1 MPRRELLSS
10 AIVMLL
16 AAAPIASAA
25 ENGGWVRGTD
35 KAQPKSPT
43 LAIVATADATTQ
55 DSTAPEPS
63 IPPESEGDAATSVL
77 PNEATPGTAAPTEVV
92 APGSATS
99 PSSPEVL
106 PAGAYIE
113 GMDGEYLEPRPVPR
127 ADGAP
132 DCGPLCRLQCAPFV
146 IPYPSGLSAGFE
158 AVIAKPYFA
167 VSNAASVGGPIATV
181 PEKWEFDVA
190 PRAWLGY
197 TLPGGM
203 GGRFRY
209 WQFDHRSLPQT
220 IALPGSQQLLQSRLA
235 LQTFDVEWTQRGQL
249 SRLVFNLAAGVRYAT
264 IDHAARNELTIISAP
279 PFDISRS
286 SFVQEFHGGGPTLA
300 LEMWRPFLE
309 RFAFYGITRGSIL
322 FGWRSELADSRI
334 PGSTFNV
341 RSRNESL
348 VPIGELQLGLQW
360 SEALGPGVF
369 FARTGIEGQV
379 WGDAGN
385 ITAGSSTSSGLFT
398 PSNLGFFGVTVA
410 TGFAW

>member
-1 MPRRELLSS
+1 MLRRDLLS

-16 AAAPIASAA
+16 IAAPIASAA
-25 ENGGWVRGTD
+25 DNGGWTRGAD
-35 KAQPKSPT
+35 KAKSKSPT
-43 LAIVATADATTQ
+43 LAIVATAEASAMQ
-55 DSTAPEPS
+55 DST
-63 IPPESEGDAATSVL
+63 IPVAEAQAESTDEGTSRVL
-77 PNEATPGTAAPTEVV
+77 PDAPNPSSSAPTEIV
-92 APGSATS
+92 PDSAAS
-99 PSSPEVL
+99 PSSPDAL
-106 PAGAYIE
+106 PEGAYIE
-113 GMDGEYLEPRPVPR
+113 GVDGEYLEPHAVPR

-132 DCGPLCRLQCAPFV
+132 DCGPLCRLQSAPFV
-146 IPYPSGLSAGFE
+146 VPYPSGLSAGFE

-167 VSNAASVGGPIATV
+167 VSSAAGVGGAIASV
-181 PEKWEFDVA
+181 PEKWEFDMA

-220 IALPGSQQLLQSRLA
+220 IAFPGSQQLLQSRLA
-235 LQTFDVEWTQRGQL
+235 LQTFDFEWTQRGQL
-249 SRLVFNLAAGVRYAT
+249 SRLVFNFAAGLRYAT
-264 IDHAARNELTIISAP
+264 IAHAAHNQLTLITAP
-279 PFDISRS
+279 PFETSRS

-334 PGSTFNV
+334 PGSSFTV

-348 VPIGELQLGLQW
+348 VPIGELQLGMQW

-385 ITAGSSTSSGLFT
+385 ITAGSSTSGQIFT